1 MTIATGFAGTA
12 QVFQDSLRGQGV
24 LILAAIFAAFRPD
37 LAQRA
42 LFNILNA
49 FLGAIAPL
57 EGPVLGLAIV
67 AFGLWIVFRPVRKN
81 NKRRDSH

>member
-1 MTIATGFAGTA
+1 MNAWTHFFLGTPRRFLWTAAG
-12 QVFQDSLRGQGV
+12 
-24 LILAAIFAAFRPD
+24 LAAIFAAFRPD